1 MTVPLLHLST
11 PAIYFKG
18 EGSPR
23 QRKIEKKIAKK
34 KRLYIRI
41 YNFYHSYN
49 NPTAIKQY
57 INEGLYMMEIFLIN
71 NLTQKISTDIYS
83 FHKYGP
89 IVLKLQLRLP
99 NTIILGR
106 NYQNFIVL
114 IIEIFQ
120 TQTVLEIQKI
130 KKITENSIFFTNT
143 EFVVPEYRYSI
154 RNLYANLY
162 VFWLRF

>member
-71 NLTQKISTDIYS
+71 NLTQKNFNGHIQFSQIRTDCS
-83 FHKYGP
+83 
-89 IVLKLQLRLP
+89 
-99 NTIILGR
+99 
-106 NYQNFIVL
+106 
-114 IIEIFQ
+114 EIA
-120 TQTVLEIQKI
+120 VK
-130 KKITENSIFFTNT
+130 
-143 EFVVPEYRYSI
+143 
-154 RNLYANLY
+154 AA
-162 VFWLRF
+162 